1 MARLEPPMKS
11 PTGRSSEGPD
21 LQNIPLRTELGRRV
35 REEFVR
41 EAPPHEVETDYA
53 SLEWRAMAEKE
64 VS

>member
-1 MARLEPPMKS
+1 MKS
-11 PTGRSSEGPD
+11 PTGRSPEVLD
-21 LQNIPLRTELGRRV
+21 LQSIPIRTELGRQV

-41 EAPPHEVETDYA
+41 ETPPMVETDYA